1 VVAGA
6 DGQGIFDRNGF
17 SAEASLP
24 STLTLALI
32 LANSLSPWNLFE
44 PLNSPSS
51 LMLRIV
57 VRRRLLEPP
66 FNTSRLEG
74 ARSAALR
81 PVERAP
87 LSSTY

>member
-1 VVAGA
+1 MVAGA

-32 LANSLSPWNLFE
+32 LANLLSPWNLFE
-44 PLNSPSS
+44 PSF